1 MGRPTS
7 HPVSV
12 PVVTGHPR
20 RRTIVF
26 PRKFSRARVGHYLP
40 DLVYGANDGI
50 ITTFSVVSGV
60 VGANLSRTIILIL
73 GFANLFADGI
83 SMGASNYL
91 ARRST
96 EETEEHADRK
106 DAVRHASATIVA
118 FVVAG
123 LVPLLAY
130 LIPLPSNER
139 FGAAVAL
146 TAVALFSVGAARS
159 LVTGLGVF
167 RSGLEMLLV
176 GSLAAAAAYAIGTIA
191 SAVTDVNQSAFP
203 IP

>member
-1 MGRPTS
+1 MKSLLNRVHRNAHVPRTSAGR
-7 HPVSV
+7 
-12 PVVTGHPR
+12 
-20 RRTIVF
+20 
-26 PRKFSRARVGHYLP
+26 SRQARLGHYLP

-50 ITTFSVVSGV
+50 ITTFAVVSGV
-60 VGANLSRTIILIL
+60 VGADLSRTIILIL

-96 EETEEHADRK
+96 PEVEERASRE
-106 DAVRHASATIVA
+106 DALRHAAATIGA

-123 LVPLLAY
+123 LVPLAAY
-130 LIPLPSNER
+130 LLPIPSDSR
-139 FGAAVAL
+139 FIAAVAL
-146 TAVALFSVGAARS
+146 TAATLFSVGAARS
-159 LVTGLGVF
+159 FVTGLSPF

-176 GSLAAAAAYAIGTIA
+176 GALAAVAAYLIGAFA
-191 SAVTDVNQSAFP
+191 SLFTDGTSSSSR